1 MSIRPISEQ
10 GTHNQFIPVHATN
23 VSSSGIAFTSQQDLP
38 LNSFYDLQLVMK
50 GCDRIETVIEVVRI
64 VSDDEGEKEYGCR
77 FIGLGKESQFRI
89 EVFRMVQEGNE

>member
-1 MSIRPISEQ
+1 
-10 GTHNQFIPVHATN
+10 
-23 VSSSGIAFTSQQDLP
+23 
-38 LNSFYDLQLVMK
+38 MK

-64 VSDDEGEKEYGCR
+64 VFDDEGEKEYGCR